1 MVKVHEPY
9 SAYLRSPAM
18 LRSGHGGEDI
28 QTD

>member
-9 SAYLRSPAM
+9 SAYLESPAM
-18 LRSGHGGEDI
+18 VRSVHGGNDI